1 MLATVVQ
8 VVTALL
14 TLAGLAYLLLAL
26 WGARDFVHY
35 WRGRKLDG
43 GFAPDVSILK
53 PVKGVDPQMYAG
65 LVSHCRQM
73 YAGSFEIIFGVSSL
87 DDPAVGEIERL
98 RAEFPECAIRLVE
111 CRERLGTSGKV
122 SNLVQMLREARF
134 DHVLIN
140 DSDICVSPLYLSRV
154 MECFADGKVGMVTA
168 PYFGRTTEAG
178 MTVWSR

>member
-1 MLATVVQ
+1 MAIAIEAIT
-8 VVTALL
+8 TLL

-35 WRGRKLDG
+35 WRGRKLDR

-65 LVSHCRQM
+65 LVSHCRQL

-98 RAEFPECAIRLVE
+98 RAEFPECAIRLGE
-111 CRERLGTSGKV
+111 WRERLGAAGEV
-122 SNLVQMLREARF
+122 RNPGEMLGGGGYGA
-134 DHVLIN
+134 VL
-140 DSDICVSPLYLSRV
+140 
-154 MECFADGKVGMVTA
+154 
-168 PYFGRTTEAG
+168 
-178 MTVWSR
+178 